1 MQALLKKIDVMLIKA
16 FFPPFILTFFIALF
30 VLVLQ
35 FLWKYIDEIVGK
47 GLEFRIIL
55 ELIFYLSTSLFVI
68 AMPIGVL
75 VASVMVMGGLAE
87 RYELATMKSAGISL
101 GRIMRPLM
109 IAGAFIGM
117 LSFITANY
125 VVPVSNLK
133 FKSRLYDIRKQK
145 PMLNIVPGRFIDE
158 FRTTV
163 IRVGEIDKDQ
173 NIIRDVMIY
182 DHENRKNDNLTKAE
196 WGEMYFAP
204 NQQFMVMRLHN
215 GKQYQELARSGGSGD
230 AEPFVRTSFK
240 TWEKMFDLSE
250 FAFSQTDEELFKSH
264 ETMLSLRQLRSSID
278 SLNVRLREQIRQQQ
292 DYSSHFFHFRK
303 PAEDSAGYYIPAP
316 ETTFTGPIYSHI
328 DEYFRPTD
336 RGEYYRRAQTA
347 ARSMIG
353 HIRSTIQTSER
364 LHINVRGHWREW
376 HTKFTWAAA
385 CILFLFIGAPMGAII
400 RKGGF
405 GWPMLISIVFFVSYI
420 MLGTIGRNL
429 IGNQSVSPALGSWLP
444 VLVLLPIGIL
454 LTYKAMADSKM
465 LQITWLTEG
474 VQKLAQR
481 LKNRS
486 KSQKSYEQQA

>member
-1 MQALLKKIDVMLIKA
+1 MNILLKKLDLMLIKA
-16 FFPPFILTFFIALF
+16 FIPPFILTFFIALF

-47 GLEFRIIL
+47 GLEFKLIM

-101 GRIMRPLM
+101 SRVMRPLM
-109 IAGAFIGM
+109 MVGAFIGL

-163 IRVGEIDKDQ
+163 IRVGEIDKAQ

-182 DHENRKNDNLTKAE
+182 DHENRRNDNVTVAS
-196 WGEMYFAP
+196 WGEMYFTD
-204 NQQFMVMRLHN
+204 NQQFMVMRLHD
-215 GKQYQELARSGGSGD
+215 GKQYQEMSKASG
-230 AEPFVRTSFK
+230 ATEQEPFMRTSFK

-264 ETMLSLRQLRSSID
+264 ETMLSIRQLNASFD
-278 SLNVRLREQIRQQQ
+278 SLAIRFAQLIDQQQ
-292 DYSSHFFHFRK
+292 AYSTHFFHFRT
-303 PAEDSAGYYIPAP
+303 PASDSLDNYIPIKS
-316 ETTFTGPIYSHI
+316 FGYTGKLFDNI
-328 DEYFRPTD
+328 DDFFPVHE

-353 HIRSTIQTSER
+353 HIRSTIQSQIR
-364 LHINVRGHWREW
+364 LKLNMSGHMREW
-376 HTKFTWAAA
+376 HQKFTWAFS

-420 MLGTIGRNL
+420 MLGTIGRNM
-429 IGNQSVSPALGSWLP
+429 IGNQVVSPFVGSWMP
-444 VLVLLPIGIL
+444 VLVLLPIGVF
-454 LTYKAMADSKM
+454 LTYKAMTDSSM
-465 LQITWLTEG
+465 LETAWFSKLTG
-474 VQKLAQR
+474 FISKLYAR
-481 LKNRS
+481 IK
-486 KSQKSYEQQA
+486 